1 MTASNTFKT
10 RTLSQ
15 SVTEDLLRQIRAG
28 EIEVGDQIPTQ
39 QNLMKI
45 YGVGHSVVRDAM
57 QQLAAMGIVDV
68 RPRRG
73 STVISVDS
81 SRALDDR
88 LLAVL
93 LDKQA
98 IDELYAL
105 RRLIEVDIAGQAA
118 QRATPAQLRAVENAH
133 DQFVQ
138 ARKMGVRVHQQD
150 IDFHRALAEASH
162 NLVYLRVLDA
172 LVDVMTAVRQ
182 SATEVPGATADAEQ
196 QHAVVLQAIRDG
208 DPVAARHAMLEHIET
223 AIAVIHSEQYRPPGD
238 SLDL

>member
-1 MTASNTFKT
+1 MTANTTFKT

-15 SVTEDLLRQIRAG
+15 SVTEDILRQVRAG
-28 EIEVGDQIPTQ
+28 EIEVGGQIPTQ
-39 QNLMKI
+39 QDLMKI

-73 STVISVDS
+73 ATVISVDA
-81 SRALDDR
+81 SRALDDQ

-118 QRATPAQLRAVENAH
+118 ERATPAQLRAIEQAH
-133 DQFVQ
+133 DEFVQ
-138 ARKMGVRVHQQD
+138 ARKTEVRVHKQD
-150 IDFHRALAEASH
+150 IAFHRAVAEASH

-172 LVDVMTAVRQ
+172 LVDVMAAVRQ
-182 SATEVPGATADAEQ
+182 SATEVPGATEDAER
-196 QHAVVLQAIRDG
+196 QHALVLQAIRNG
-208 DPVAARHAMLEHIET
+208 DADAARESMQQHIDT
-223 AIAVIHSEQYRPPGD
+223 AIAVIHSEQYQPPVEVID
-238 SLDL
+238 R

>member
-1 MTASNTFKT
+1 MTASSTFRT

-28 EIEVGDQIPTQ
+28 EIQVGDQIPTQ
-39 QNLMKI
+39 QELMKI

-73 STVISVDS
+73 ATVISVDS
-81 SRALDDR
+81 SRALDDQ

-93 LDKQA
+93 LDKHA
-98 IDELYAL
+98 IDDLYAL

-118 QRATPAQLRAVENAH
+118 ERATPGQLRTIERAH
-133 DQFVQ
+133 EQFIE
-138 ARKMGVRVHQQD
+138 ARRVDLHVHQQD
-150 IDFHRALAEASH
+150 IEFHRAVAEASD

-172 LVDVMTAVRQ
+172 LVDVMTAIRQ
-182 SATEVPGATADAEQ
+182 SATEVPGATEDAER
-196 QHAVVLQAIRDG
+196 QHAVILQAIREGHAD
-208 DPVAARHAMLEHIET
+208 AARNAMLEHIDT
-223 AIAVIHSEQYRPPGD
+223 AIAVIHSEQYRPPVEVIEP
-238 SLDL
+238 